1 MTPDTSQLE
10 SHMQMGNNSTM
21 NYRGLAK
28 GNSIE
33 LTEPHPFPEGQ
44 PLRVSVEVWP
54 SRAGNAR
61 TLRQAMHTSPHL
73 AQADVDEL
81 EAVIHQGKI
90 PVNDGWVFNEGK

>member
-1 MTPDTSQLE
+1 MDMTPDNSQLE
-10 SHMQMGNNSTM
+10 SHTQMRNSFTM

-33 LTEPHPFPEGQ
+33 LTERLPFPEGQ

-61 TLRQAMHTSPHL
+61 TLRQTMHTSPHL

-81 EAVIHQGKI
+81 EAAIKGRGEPEI
-90 PVNDGWVFNEGK
+90 A